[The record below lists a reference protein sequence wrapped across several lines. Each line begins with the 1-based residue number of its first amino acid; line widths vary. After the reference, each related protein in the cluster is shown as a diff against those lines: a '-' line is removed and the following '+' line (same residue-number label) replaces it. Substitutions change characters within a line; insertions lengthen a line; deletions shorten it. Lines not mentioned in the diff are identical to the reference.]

1 MARDMTIIDDIVYG
15 IIGAIQYIQKNNK
28 TIFEIFNLGN
38 ESPVK
43 TIDLLGM
50 IESKMHNKTT
60 IKHVQTFN
68 ESMYTHADI
77 AKAKKLLG
85 YQPKVNIDEG
95 LNHFINWYKD
105 YAQK

>member
-1 MARDMTIIDDIVYG
+1 
-15 IIGAIQYIQKNNK
+15 
-28 TIFEIFNLGN
+28 
-38 ESPVK
+38 
-43 TIDLLGM
+43 
-50 IESKMHNKTT
+50 MHNKTT